1 MKLKHFI
8 LIATTGIFLSGCSSY
23 KKVPYM
29 QDPETVN
36 AYGKEI
42 PLYDAK
48 IMPKDLLYVMVNTT
62 DPQSAAPFNLTMQ
75 TNTNIG
81 NGLLSTNAQES
92 IMQYLANKF
101 NPSKIAY
108 III

>member
-42 PLYDAK
+42 PL
-48 IMPKDLLYVMVNTT
+48 
-62 DPQSAAPFNLTMQ
+62 
-75 TNTNIG
+75 
-81 NGLLSTNAQES
+81 
-92 IMQYLANKF
+92 
-101 NPSKIAY
+101 
-108 III
+108 